1 MTTLNLTLPNSI
13 QRHLQEMAD
22 LDGVPVNQFVMSAV
36 VEKISAL
43 TAETYL
49 RQSRRT
55 RRSRRVAG
63 NSGQGAAAP
72 TRTRRR
78 MTGRF
83 EVSEKTG
90 QLQHSPWMGRR

>member
-1 MTTLNLTLPNSI
+1 MTTLSLTLPNSI

-49 RQSRRT
+49 RARANRADPSTFRT
-55 RRSRRVAG
+55 ILDKVPKRTPV
-63 NSGQGAAAP
+63 SGD
-72 TRTRRR
+72 
-78 MTGRF
+78 
-83 EVSEKTG
+83 E
-90 QLQHSPWMGRR
+90 

>member
-1 MTTLNLTLPNSI
+1 MTTLSLTLPNSI

-49 RQSRRT
+49 RARANRADPSAFRT
-55 RRSRRVAG
+55 ILDKVPKRTPV
-63 NSGQGAAAP
+63 SGD
-72 TRTRRR
+72 
-78 MTGRF
+78 
-83 EVSEKTG
+83 E
-90 QLQHSPWMGRR
+90 

>member
-22 LDGVPVNQFVMSAV
+22 LEGVPVNQFVMSAV

-49 RQSRRT
+49 RT
-55 RRSRRVAG
+55 RAG
-63 NSGQGAAAP
+63 RADPAALRGILDKVPQRPPLA
-72 TRTRRR
+72 
-78 MTGRF
+78 GD
-83 EVSEKTG
+83 E
-90 QLQHSPWMGRR
+90 

>member
-1 MTTLNLTLPNSI
+1 MTTLNLILPNSI

-49 RQSRRT
+49 RNRADRADPAAF
-55 RRSRRVAG
+55 RAILDRVPLRPPVAG
-63 NSGQGAAAP
+63 D
-72 TRTRRR
+72 
-78 MTGRF
+78 
-83 EVSEKTG
+83 E
-90 QLQHSPWMGRR
+90 